1 MNIWT
6 NLFNL
11 MTADDK
17 IQCPKC
23 NRWMPRV
30 FDPKSGENC
39 KDCMEWEE
47 YPKRNQESGP
57 YE

>member
-1 MNIWT
+1 
-6 NLFNL
+6 